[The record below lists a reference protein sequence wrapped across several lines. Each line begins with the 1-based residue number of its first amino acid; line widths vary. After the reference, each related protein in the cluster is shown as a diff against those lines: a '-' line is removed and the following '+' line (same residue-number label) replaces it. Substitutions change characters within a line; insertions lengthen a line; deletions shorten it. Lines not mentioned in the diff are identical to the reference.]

1 MPAEIYNNWEKQ
13 KKSAILSDMI
23 VRKDSIYKH
32 NEALIKQKSNLQ
44 RLMSNAMVQIYLN
57 DPKHPLVKELN
68 ECLEDTHT
76 RRQKPIHINFGED
89 QIEQKIYA
97 KGNRIKLSF
106 LLTTRLIY
114 YVMRIIICRSKI
126 FGIFIV

>member
-1 MPAEIYNNWEKQ
+1 MKQLISATLSVEAAEIYNNWEKQ

-68 ECLEDTHT
+68 ECLEGT
-76 RRQKPIHINFGED
+76 
-89 QIEQKIYA
+89 
-97 KGNRIKLSF
+97 
-106 LLTTRLIY
+106 IY
-114 YVMRIIICRSKI
+114 YQYWNQDTS
-126 FGIFIV
+126 

>member
-1 MPAEIYNNWEKQ
+1 MKQLISATLSEEAAKIYNEWEKQ
-13 KKSAILSDMI
+13 KKSAILSEMI

-68 ECLEDTHT
+68 ECLEGT
-76 RRQKPIHINFGED
+76 
-89 QIEQKIYA
+89 
-97 KGNRIKLSF
+97 
-106 LLTTRLIY
+106 IY
-114 YVMRIIICRSKI
+114 YQYWNPDEYGSKDNWQHIISNDESQKKRCQTISYDI
-126 FGIFIV
+126 NIVNFFIH